1 MGDKPII
8 FGRTEWL
15 LISLGL
21 LLIIGAASFAW
32 FADLFNPERYQVAP
46 TVAVEVTASANP
58 DASPALEATVS
69 PAPTLDIGAV
79 NGTQPGQTTQSPASS
94 PTVSPTTS
102 PTTSPAVAS
111 PAATASASV
120 EEMDNRRI
128 ADINNIKAALI
139 GYYRQ
144 TKEYPPSGSFSEG
157 NTALAGSPL
166 NKLVPSF
173 LAALPTD
180 PLNPTQYYGYR
191 SDGQTFTLTARLQS
205 TANPLGEYDGDLYL
219 YQVTDRL

>member
-21 LLIIGAASFAW
+21 LLIIGATSFAW
-32 FADLFNPERYQVAP
+32 FADLFNPERYQASSA
-46 TVAVEVTASANP
+46 VAVEVTAP
-58 DASPALEATVS
+58 ASPETPALETTIS
-69 PAPTLDIGAV
+69 PSPTLDLGSV
-79 NGTQPGQTTQSPASS
+79 NGSTA
-94 PTVSPTTS
+94 S
-102 PTTSPAVAS
+102 PTTSPATSPAAESTAS
-111 PAATASASV
+111 PATSPAAIPAATASASV

-205 TANPLGEYDGDLYL
+205 TANPLGEYVGDLYL